1 MLADIS
7 SVDAIY
13 IVCGRTDMRKSI
25 DGLCAI
31 IQEQFSMEIDHALF
45 LFCGRKCDRIKAIL
59 KEPDGIVMI
68 YKRLTAQGSYRWAR
82 NKSEVR
88 NLTWREFDW
97 LMSGIDIEQPK
108 AIKATSVS
116 YTHLEIKTSCVRI
129 KYADGY
135 HIDFAVYRRH
145 YDSENECWIYEHAG
159 SDWSESCLLYTS
171 RCV

>member
-7 SVDAIY
+7 NVDAIY

-31 IQEQFSMEIDHALF
+31 IQEQFSMEIDHALY

-68 YKRLTAQGSYRWAR
+68 YKRLTAQGSYRWPR

-88 NLTWREFDW
+88 TPHIRFGHTDSRSAPSHTPL
-97 LMSGIDIEQPK
+97 
-108 AIKATSVS
+108 SV
-116 YTHLEIKTSCVRI
+116 
-129 KYADGY
+129 
-135 HIDFAVYRRH
+135 
-145 YDSENECWIYEHAG
+145 
-159 SDWSESCLLYTS
+159 
-171 RCV
+171 

>member
-68 YKRLTAQGSYRWAR
+68 YKRLTAQGSYRWPR

-88 NLTWREFDW
+88 CHI
-97 LMSGIDIEQPK
+97 G
-108 AIKATSVS
+108 
-116 YTHLEIKTSCVRI
+116 VRPQCGQLKPRMLKI
-129 KYADGY
+129 QRFWAY
-135 HIDFAVYRRH
+135 ILDFF
-145 YDSENECWIYEHAG
+145 I
-159 SDWSESCLLYTS
+159 
-171 RCV
+171 

>member
-68 YKRLTAQGSYRWAR
+68 YKRLTAQGSYRWPR

-108 AIKATSVS
+108 A
-116 YTHLEIKTSCVRI
+116 
-129 KYADGY
+129 
-135 HIDFAVYRRH
+135 
-145 YDSENECWIYEHAG
+145 
-159 SDWSESCLLYTS
+159 CLLYTS
-171 RCV
+171 SAQLTEPFYASFVFLLCLSIFKMSPIK

>member
-68 YKRLTAQGSYRWAR
+68 YKGLTAQGSYRWPR

-108 AIKATSVS
+108 AIKAT
-116 YTHLEIKTSCVRI
+116 
-129 KYADGY
+129 
-135 HIDFAVYRRH
+135 
-145 YDSENECWIYEHAG
+145 
-159 SDWSESCLLYTS
+159 
-171 RCV
+171 

>member
-68 YKRLTAQGSYRWAR
+68 YKRLPRDLTGGPGI
-82 NKSEVR
+82 
-88 NLTWREFDW
+88 NLR
-97 LMSGIDIEQPK
+97 SGIL
-108 AIKATSVS
+108 
-116 YTHLEIKTSCVRI
+116 H
-129 KYADGY
+129 G
-135 HIDFAVYRRH
+135 
-145 YDSENECWIYEHAG
+145 G
-159 SDWSESCLLYTS
+159 SSTG
-171 RCV
+171 

>member
-59 KEPDGIVMI
+59 WNRYDLQKTDCPRFLPV
-68 YKRLTAQGSYRWAR
+68 AQ
-82 NKSEVR
+82 K
-88 NLTWREFDW
+88 
-97 LMSGIDIEQPK
+97 
-108 AIKATSVS
+108 
-116 YTHLEIKTSCVRI
+116 
-129 KYADGY
+129 
-135 HIDFAVYRRH
+135 
-145 YDSENECWIYEHAG
+145 
-159 SDWSESCLLYTS
+159 
-171 RCV
+171 

>member
-45 LFCGRKCDRIKAIL
+45 LFCGRRCDRIKAIL

-68 YKRLTAQGSYRWAR
+68 YKRLTAQGSYRWPR

-88 NLTWREFDW
+88 NLT
-97 LMSGIDIEQPK
+97 L
-108 AIKATSVS
+108 
-116 YTHLEIKTSCVRI
+116 
-129 KYADGY
+129 
-135 HIDFAVYRRH
+135 
-145 YDSENECWIYEHAG
+145 
-159 SDWSESCLLYTS
+159 
-171 RCV
+171 